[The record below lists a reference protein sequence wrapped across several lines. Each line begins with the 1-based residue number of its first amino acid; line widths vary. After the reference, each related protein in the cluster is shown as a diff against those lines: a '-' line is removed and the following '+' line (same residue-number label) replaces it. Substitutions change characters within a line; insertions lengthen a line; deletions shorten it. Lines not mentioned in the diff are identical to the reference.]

1 MKTGVTRVQDNDPGA
16 SWTQPP
22 PPPNPYPWGP
32 PPPPAA
38 QWPTPAPAVPRRPLP
53 RYWYAIGTALIAV
66 GLIGGVG
73 LFVAGLAY
81 ALKGP
86 TSQFDANGSATAQ
99 FGAGQEMIIYVADVE
114 PVPKLTQNTRCVAR
128 DENNNNATVSR
139 YNGSMSINQ
148 WRALYV
154 VSAHQAGNYTIS
166 CAGYSDI
173 TYGLG
178 PRAGSGA
185 ITAAFAG
192 PIGGITLVG
201 AGAIVLGVTASRR
214 RKPPPP
220 PQYPYGNPWPQ

>member
-1 MKTGVTRVQDNDPGA
+1 M
-16 SWTQPP
+16 
-22 PPPNPYPWGP
+22 
-32 PPPPAA
+32 
-38 QWPTPAPAVPRRPLP
+38 PRRTLP

-73 LFVAGLAY
+73 LFVAGLVY

-99 FGAGQEMIIYVADVE
+99 FGVGQEMIIYVADVE

-128 DENNNNATVSR
+128 DENNNDATVTR

-148 WRALYV
+148 WHAFYV
-154 VSAHQAGNYTIS
+154 VSAHQAGNYTVS

-178 PRAGSGA
+178 PRAGGGA
-185 ITAAFAG
+185 IAAALVGPFAG
-192 PIGGITLVG
+192 IALVG
-201 AGAIVLGVTASRR
+201 AGTVVLVITASRR
-214 RKPPPP
+214 RKPAA

>member
-1 MKTGVTRVQDNDPGA
+1 M
-16 SWTQPP
+16 
-22 PPPNPYPWGP
+22 
-32 PPPPAA
+32 
-38 QWPTPAPAVPRRPLP
+38 P
-53 RYWYAIGTALIAV
+53 RYWYSIGAALVAV
-66 GLIGGVG
+66 GLIGGIG
-73 LFVAGLAY
+73 LFVTGLLY

-99 FGAGQEMIIYVADVE
+99 FDSGDEMIIYVADVE

-148 WRALYV
+148 WHALYV
-154 VSAHQAGNYTIS
+154 VRAHQTGTYTIS

-214 RKPPPP
+214 RKPPPQHLYANPFPYP
-220 PQYPYGNPWPQ
+220 PAPR